1 MTPRIAPARGG
12 RAVIPRL
19 DVFIVLSPKAAR
31 TESTQSGALLREAT
45 AARGLRLRL
54 IETGPKGPSAKGL
67 ERAVQRALDAGC
79 RRFVAV
85 GGDGTTALVAGLLH
99 RSKRRGAR
107 PTLAIVPTG
116 TANVLAR
123 ELGIP
128 MEIPAAVALA
138 LEGSR
143 TIDLDAISTRDRLVF
158 TQVGL
163 GLDAQMI
170 RTTTREAQI
179 KQGRM
184 AYARSFVRQA
194 SIHRSVIFRLDI
206 DGTHVQVRAL
216 QIVVANA
223 GALGAP
229 PFTWGPGID
238 PSDGIIDV
246 CVFTARTLRDHLML
260 VIGLLTGDHAH
271 SPHTQYFKVA
281 RRVTISSR
289 RPVLVQGD
297 GELLGRTPVTLNV
310 TRRAVRLC
318 VPKNIEKLE
327 ATIGAPTDLPVPKAE
342 VPAGEEVP
350 LGSTPTSAAHAAEP
364 AETLAEDVVS
374 MVAQHSR
381 TWVLQGWARH
391 PLAFLQALDAALF
404 LRINALHLGTV
415 PDKALILL
423 SQGMHYGE
431 GWAVVAVILLIV
443 DFKAGLRVIA
453 EALPV
458 LWATMLTVNFPLKW
472 LFGRRRPF
480 TSFVSARVRG
490 PRPLDS
496 SFPSG
501 HTAAAFAGALLFG
514 AHEPLWSPLF
524 YALATAVGFS
534 RIYLGVHYPGD
545 VLIGAAAGTFL
556 AGGYLALV
564 RLAFSAWH

>member
-1 MTPRIAPARGG
+1 MKPRARAG
-12 RAVIPRL
+12 RSERAALTRL
-19 DVFIVLSPKAAR
+19 DVLVVLSPLAAR
-31 TESTQSGALLREAT
+31 TEATQPAALLREALT
-45 AARGLRLRL
+45 ARGLRHRI
-54 IETGPKGPSAKGL
+54 IETGPHGVPAKGI
-67 ERAVQRALDAGC
+67 ERAIQHAIDAGC
-79 RRFVAV
+79 RRFVAA
-85 GGDGTTALVAGLLH
+85 GGDGTTSMVAGLLS
-99 RSKRRGAR
+99 RCKRRGSR
-107 PTLAIVPTG
+107 PTLAIIPTG

-128 MEIPAAVALA
+128 LEIPAAVALA
-138 LEGSR
+138 LEGQR
-143 TIDLDAISTRDRLVF
+143 TIELDAISTGERLVF

-184 AYARSFVRQA
+184 AYARAFVRQA
-194 SIHRSVIFRLDI
+194 GIHRSVVFQLEI
-206 DGTHVQVRAL
+206 DGTRVQVRAL

-238 PSDGIIDV
+238 PTDGIIDV
-246 CVFTARTLRDHLML
+246 CVFTARTMREHVML
-260 VIGLLTGDHAH
+260 VIGLLTGDHAR
-271 SPHTQYFKVA
+271 SPHTQYFKAA

-297 GELLGRTPVTLNV
+297 GELLGRTPITLNV
-310 TRRAVRLC
+310 TRRAVRVC

-327 ATIGAPTDLPVPKAE
+327 ATIGAPADLPVPE
-342 VPAGEEVP
+342 PEMPVAGEVA
-350 LGSTPTSAAHAAEP
+350 LGSTPTSAPHAAEP
-364 AETLAEDVVS
+364 AETIAEDVVS

-404 LRINALHLGTV
+404 LRINSLHFGAV
-415 PDKALILL
+415 SDRALILL

-431 GWAVVAVILLIV
+431 GWAVVAVVLLIV
-443 DFKAGLRVIA
+443 DFKTGLKVIA

-458 LWATMLTVNFPLKW
+458 LWATMLTVNFPLKR

-564 RLAFSAWH
+564 RLAFAMWH